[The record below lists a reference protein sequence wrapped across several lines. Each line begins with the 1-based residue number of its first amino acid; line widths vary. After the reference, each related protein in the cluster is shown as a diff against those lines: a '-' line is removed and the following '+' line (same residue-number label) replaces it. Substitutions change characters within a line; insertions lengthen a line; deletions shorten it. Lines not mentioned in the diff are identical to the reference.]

1 MGKKKMVNLND
12 CKDVDY
18 LLSIID
24 HDMAINSDSAGDS
37 EADDEMPLG
46 SFNFK
51 RDSFSEL
58 EETAEMKIS
67 DENVTRAS

>member
-1 MGKKKMVNLND
+1 
-12 CKDVDY
+12 
-18 LLSIID
+18 
-24 HDMAINSDSAGDS
+24 MAINSDSAGDS

-67 DENVTRAS
+67 DENVTRAC